1 MAEPRVEILD
11 RSVVYDG
18 YFRLVRYR
26 FRHWQFA
33 GGMGPAQARLLFAR
47 GHAAAVLPYDP
58 VRDEVVLIEQFR
70 IGAFAAD
77 LPPWLT
83 EAVAGVV
90 EPGEVPETTA
100 RREAL
105 EEAGCA
111 VSDLEPIGTI
121 LLCPGVMAESCTMYC
136 GRVDASGVG
145 GIRGMTDE
153 GEDIRASALP
163 ADDAIA
169 RAQDGRIVSAY
180 GVLPLLWLGLNRPWL
195 RERWRVA

>member
-1 MAEPRVEILD
+1 VHVSVEGSL
-11 RSVVYDG
+11 R
-18 YFRLVRYR
+18 
-26 FRHWQFA
+26 
-33 GGMGPAQARLLFAR
+33 QALI
-47 GHAAAVLPYDP
+47 VLPYDP
-58 VRDEVVLIEQFR
+58 VTDVVVLIEQFR